1 MNKNASQTLIENNWS
16 SMPDGSWEKMVNGIT
31 YLIEEIDGY
40 WYIYHSTGLE
50 QIDAAKK
57 VEDAISIVN
66 KREGVEWGWSR

>member
-1 MNKNASQTLIENNWS
+1 
-16 SMPDGSWEKMVNGIT
+16 MPDGSWEKMVNGIT

-40 WYIYHSTGLE
+40 WYIYHSTSVE

-66 KREGVEWGWSR
+66 KREGVE